1 MELKQA
7 ELKLQKLIYKGME
20 PTFTKESATKAVKM
34 GIRADSLQT
43 QHWQES
49 LALKVA
55 ESHVEARR
63 IIAYLGVVM
72 RAKMKTKST
81 LVPYEED
88 EQMAFVQ
95 WCGVMDL
102 TVHHSGNEIG
112 GSTSAIKAR
121 AVKMKK
127 MGTSKG
133 FPDLLVFIPI
143 IGVTGEIDSYQMC
156 AIEMKRRKG
165 GTVSKDQKRWLE
177 ILQASGAMTAVC
189 HGADEAIAFIDAI
202 MKEVQYE

>member
-1 MELKQA
+1 MAKRVTNVPFEDDEVMVFHQWLEIQ
-7 ELKLQKLIYKGME
+7 GM
-20 PTFTKESATKAVKM
+20 PHTH
-34 GIRADSLQT
+34 I
-43 QHWQES
+43 
-49 LALKVA
+49 
-55 ESHVEARR
+55 
-63 IIAYLGVVM
+63 
-72 RAKMKTKST
+72 
-81 LVPYEED
+81 P
-88 EQMAFVQ
+88 
-95 WCGVMDL
+95 
-102 TVHHSGNEIG
+102 NEIG

-143 IGVTGEIDSYQMC
+143 TGVTGEIDSYQMC

-189 HGADEAIAFIDAI
+189 HGADEAVAFVDAI